1 MLNFKS
7 GSSPIAFNGAKFV
20 FNPGKPLCFG
30 AYKFIL
36 PVFLRIEGEEKF
48 MPHENISMLDGTEK
62 LSCSAPK
69 CTPNNCLADQLFLI
83 MDSQSSILPS

>member
-20 FNPGKPLCFG
+20 FKAQGLAWIR

-83 MDSQSSILPS
+83 MDSQSTILPS